1 METSKLTNS
10 ILATFGTPG
19 SLLSSVTVSDFGNV
33 SSPGASSSTPVI
45 VLKEKSVRPAP
56 GNYVMGNLIT
66 LVALYFALKCKTR
79 TGGVDILQLLIAC
92 CCSPCY
98 ILYRLARPC
107 T

>member
-10 ILATFGTPG
+10 ILASLGTPG

-56 GNYVMGNLIT
+56 ANYMIGNLIT
-66 LVALYFALKCKTR
+66 LVALYFAFKCKTR
-79 TGGVDILQLLIAC
+79 TGGIDFLQLLIAFF
-92 CCSPCY
+92 CSPCY
-98 ILYRLARPC
+98 VVYRLARPC
-107 T
+107 V